1 MLTIEETATR
11 LRVTPET
18 VRRHVRAGRL
28 EGAKVGQKWLINPQ
42 TVEQLLLPTNA
53 TTGAQVE
60 SLWRDMTSG
69 DAQRHNA
76 ALKAL
81 FSAPDDVKAQV
92 MQRSAQAAAAYY
104 ATPEGDAEL
113 ADWRALDGE
122 PVQDDE
128 GDYYSAEEE
137 AAFQAEKGAAR

>member
-1 MLTIEETATR
+1 MLTIKETATR
-11 LRVTPET
+11 LRVTTET

-42 TVEQLLLPTNA
+42 TVEQLLLPTNGTA
-53 TTGAQVE
+53 QAQVE
-60 SLWRDMTSG
+60 TIWSEMTSG
-69 DAQRHNA
+69 DAGHHNA

-81 FSAPDDVKAQV
+81 FRAPSDVQAQIRE
-92 MQRSAQAAAAYY
+92 RSGKAAAAYY
-104 ATPEGDAEL
+104 ATPEGEAEL

-122 PVQDDE
+122 PVHDDE

-137 AAFQAEKGAAR
+137 AAFKAGAAH